1 MPTTYRG
8 KVVDEG
14 DPITQG
20 TINPIIVWFIDGGVT
35 AECWD
40 FTENYEEDDEGIKQ
54 ARLILTPFSDL
65 KNKYK
70 IKTSEMFRGLYLDF
84 RCPMSSVRVLSRTPG
99 AEKVMITCNFVTR
112 EETFIDKLSFDLRN
126 DLAISETRRAAL
138 EKTNAIQK
146 REMKR
151 ITERYI
157 NAAEIADLVVDKLK
171 DFLMGWMKEKR
182 ND

>member
-14 DPITQG
+14 TPIIQG
-20 TINPIIVWFIDGGVT
+20 TVSPIIVWFIDGGVT

-40 FTENYEEDDEGIKQ
+40 FTEDYEEDEDGIAQ
-54 ARLILTPFSDL
+54 ARFLLTPFSDL

-70 IKTSEMFRGLYLDF
+70 IKSSEMHGGQVLDW
-84 RCPMSSVRVLSRTPG
+84 RCPMSSVRVISRTPG
-99 AEKVMITCNFVTR
+99 AERIMVTCNFVTKK
-112 EETFIDKLSFDLRN
+112 EVFLNKLTYELRN

-138 EKTNAIQK
+138 EKSNAIQK
-146 REMKR
+146 REMNR
-151 ITERYI
+151 VVERYI

-171 DFLMGWMKEKR
+171 DFLMGWIKEKKE
-182 ND
+182 